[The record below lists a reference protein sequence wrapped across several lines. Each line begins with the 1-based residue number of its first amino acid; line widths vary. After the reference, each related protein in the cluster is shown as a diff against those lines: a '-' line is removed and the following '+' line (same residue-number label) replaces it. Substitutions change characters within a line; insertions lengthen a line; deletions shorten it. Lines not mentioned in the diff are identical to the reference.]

1 MRMPAAPFRTLILLA
16 ATAAACGDDAATSTS
31 STEASSSGA
40 GGDAAVSGNGGS
52 GDVASASTGEG
63 GDGSTSQGGG
73 SAASGGA
80 APEPYPG
87 LHAEYFA
94 DYLDLAIERDEAT
107 LDVVWGVD
115 GPGPGVAVDRF
126 SARWTGFLV
135 APETGTYTL
144 ATETDDGVRV
154 WVGDQLVIDDWN
166 GHFVTRNEAVVD
178 LIADTPTRLRVD
190 YFELDIDASARLLWS
205 SASLAEEV
213 IPTSGL
219 LTTGEPSALPG
230 PRPPYT
236 NPVIAFDC
244 PDPGVVALPEAD
256 PPGFAAVCT
265 GGTFP
270 VRSSRTLV
278 TWTDTGAVILPD
290 GKPSWAANGFRN
302 WAPEI
307 HRVGE
312 GFVAYFTSVNG
323 ANILSIGAASAPAAT
338 GPFTVGAAPLVEH
351 ADGVIDAS
359 FFEDDDGSRWLTYKI
374 DGNAHG
380 RATPIFIRQLSGDGL
395 SFAPASQPVQILVN
409 DGGTWEGGVVEAQ
422 WLVKRD
428 GVYYLFYSGN
438 VYDHRYRTGVARAT
452 SLLGPYE
459 KMGPPILANNATWV
473 GPGHGSVIVTGGLDY
488 FVYHAWRNAG
498 DGTHLQASGRH
509 VLVDRITWEGGWPRI
524 HDGTP
529 SRTPV
534 PWPGEPF

>member
-1 MRMPAAPFRTLILLA
+1 MSAAPLRILLLLA
-16 ATAAACGDDAATSTS
+16 ATAGASACGDDAAS
-31 STEASSSGA
+31 SASGTGAASGT
-40 GGDAAVSGNGGS
+40 GGAAATSGNGG
-52 GDVASASTGEG
+52 GAAVGSTSSGEG
-63 GDGSTSQGGG
+63 GDGSSSSGGG

-80 APEPYPG
+80 PPEPYPG

-94 DYLDLAIERDEAT
+94 DYLDLAIARDEPT
-107 LDVVWGVD
+107 VDVTWGAE
-115 GPGPGVAVDRF
+115 GPGDGVAVDRF
-126 SARWTGFLV
+126 SARWTGWLV
-135 APETGTYTL
+135 APEAGTYTL

-154 WVGDQLVIDDWN
+154 WVGDEMVIDDWH
-166 GHFVTRNEAVVD
+166 GHFVTRNEVVVE
-178 LIADTPTRLRVD
+178 LAADTPTPLRVD
-190 YFELDIDASARLLWS
+190 YFELDLDASARLLWS
-205 SASLAEEV
+205 SATLPEEV
-213 IPTSGL
+213 IPTTSL

-230 PRPPYT
+230 PRPPFT

-278 TWTDTGAVILPD
+278 TWGDTGAAILPD

-307 HRVGE
+307 HRVGDAY
-312 GFVAYFTSVNG
+312 VSYFTSVNG
-323 ANILSIGAASAPAAT
+323 ANILCIGAASAPAAT
-338 GPFTVGAAPLVEH
+338 GPFTVSAGPLVEH

-359 FFEDDDGSRWLTYKI
+359 FFEDSDGSRWLTYKI
-374 DGNAHG
+374 DGNANG

-395 SFAPASQPVQILVN
+395 SFAPASQPLQILVN

-428 GVYYLFYSGN
+428 GLYYLFYSGN
-438 VYDHRYRTGVARAT
+438 VYDYRYRTGVARAT

-473 GPGHGSVIVTGGLDY
+473 GPGHGSVITTGGLDY

-498 DGTHLQASGRH
+498 DGTHAQGTGRQ
-509 VLVDRITWEGGWPRI
+509 VLVDRITWADGWPQI
-524 HDGTP
+524 HDGSP